1 MGGTGLLTLEQ
12 EIPFFLNKNV
22 QLKVKTCMSSYVF
35 RTETENLVLFKTGS
49 LNFSLINVR

>member
-35 RTETENLVLFKTGS
+35 RTETENLVFFKTGS